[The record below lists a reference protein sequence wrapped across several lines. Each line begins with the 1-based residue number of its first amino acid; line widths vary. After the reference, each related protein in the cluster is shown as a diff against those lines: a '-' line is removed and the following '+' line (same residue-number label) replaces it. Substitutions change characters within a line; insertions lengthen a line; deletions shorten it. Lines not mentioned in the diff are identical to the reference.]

1 MTSIMENLRQ
11 IELIVFDVD
20 GTMTDG
26 GMYYTEQGISFKR
39 FDVRDGMGIVLLHKA
54 GLKTAIITSEETKI
68 VQERASTLKIDSV
81 IQGSRNKMASLS
93 LLCEQYSLSLDQIA
107 YIGDDVNDLA
117 CLQAVGFS
125 MSPSDAHDIIKEN
138 VHYISEYPG
147 GHGAVR
153 ECCDMILK
161 AKGMSII
168 LPEQW

>member
-1 MTSIMENLRQ
+1 
-11 IELIVFDVD
+11 
-20 GTMTDG
+20 
-26 GMYYTEQGISFKR
+26 
-39 FDVRDGMGIVLLHKA
+39 MGIVLLHKA

-68 VQERASTLKIDSV
+68 VQERASTLKIDSL

-93 LLCEQYSLSLDQIA
+93 LLCEQYSLSLDHIA

-117 CLQAVGFS
+117 CLQSVGFS

-138 VHYISEYPG
+138 VNYISAYPG

>member
-1 MTSIMENLRQ
+1 
-11 IELIVFDVD
+11 
-20 GTMTDG
+20 
-26 GMYYTEQGISFKR
+26 
-39 FDVRDGMGIVLLHKA
+39 MGIVLLHKA

-93 LLCEQYSLSLDQIA
+93 LLCERYSLSLDQIA

-117 CLQAVGFS
+117 CLQSVGFS

-138 VHYISEYPG
+138 VHYISEYQG

>member
-20 GTMTDG
+20 GTMSDG
-26 GMYYTEQGISFKR
+26 GMYYSNEGIALKR
-39 FDVRDGMGIVLLHKA
+39 FNVRDGMGIVLLHKA
-54 GLKTAIITSEETKI
+54 GLKTAIITSEETEL
-68 VQERASTLKIDSV
+68 VQKRAETLKIDAI

-93 LLCEQYSLSLDQIA
+93 LLCSQYALTLPQIA
-107 YIGDDVNDLA
+107 YIGDDVNDLP
-117 CLQAVGFS
+117 CLQSVGFS
-125 MSPSDAHDIIKEN
+125 MAPSDAHEIVLEN
-138 VHYISEYPG
+138 VHYVSAFPG

-161 AKGMSII
+161 AKGKSMT